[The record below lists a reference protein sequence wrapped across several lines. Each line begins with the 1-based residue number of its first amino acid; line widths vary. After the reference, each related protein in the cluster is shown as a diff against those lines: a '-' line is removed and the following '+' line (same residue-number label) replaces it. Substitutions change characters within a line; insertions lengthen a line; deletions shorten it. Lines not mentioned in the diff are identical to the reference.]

1 MKNASVSQQSS
12 STNAPSGEGAV
23 APHVYARLYGEP
35 MTELPPGL
43 YIPPDA
49 LEIILE
55 RFEGPLDLL
64 LWLIR
69 SQKFDIMDI
78 PMAKLTEQYM
88 AYVELI
94 RRSNL
99 ELASAYLVMS
109 ATLMSIKS
117 RMLLPRSRDADP
129 EEEPEDPRAEL
140 MRRLVEY
147 ERIRTLATLLADLP
161 RIGRDF
167 LVANCSGAV
176 ADDEEQPPM
185 LTAEDIG
192 VAWEAVEEQM
202 SLVEHHRVTREEL
215 SVREHMTLVLKALQ
229 GHAFLRFTD
238 LLEPGCTREQLSVW
252 LLASLE
258 LGKEFLI
265 NLQQA
270 VPYGEIYLRAEEGP
284 LLVPEGEGPGGTN
297 DNEVSS
303 TETSTEVFD
312 EPEGASKDVVEDV
325 DEAPLPEDMPDE
337 ELEAAWKQFF
347 NDPGRRGSQG
357 NLF

>member
-1 MKNASVSQQSS
+1 MKNASVSPKS
-12 STNAPSGEGAV
+12 STNAPSGEEAI

-117 RMLLPRSRDADP
+117 RMLLPRSQDANP
-129 EEEPEDPRAEL
+129 EEEEEDPRAEL

-147 ERIRTLATLLADLP
+147 ERIRMLATLLADVP

-167 LVANCSGAV
+167 LVANCSGA
-176 ADDEEQPPM
+176 ASDDEEPPPM

-202 SLVEHHRVTREEL
+202 ALVEHHRVTREEL

-229 GHAFLRFTD
+229 GHEFVRFTD
-238 LLEPGCTREQLSVW
+238 LLEPSCTREQLAVW

-270 VPYGEIYLRAEEGP
+270 TPYGEIYLRAEEGP
-284 LLVPEGEGPGGTN
+284 LWVPEGEGTAEKN
-297 DNEVSS
+297 DEVTSAEGLEENVDAPAQKEPKDT
-303 TETSTEVFD
+303 TED
-312 EPEGASKDVVEDV
+312 ET
-325 DEAPLPEDMPDE
+325 LPDDMPDE
-337 ELEAAWKQFF
+337 ELEAAWRKFF

>member
-1 MKNASVSQQSS
+1 MKKESASPQKGD
-12 STNAPSGEGAV
+12 ASGEEGAP
-23 APHVYARLYGEP
+23 AAHVYARLYGEP

-49 LEIILE
+49 LEVILE

-117 RMLLPRSRDADP
+117 RMLLPRSKDA
-129 EEEPEDPRAEL
+129 EPMEDEEDPRAEL

-147 ERIRTLATLLADLP
+147 ERIRALAALLADVP

-167 LVANCSGAV
+167 LVANCGSGTV
-176 ADDEEQPPM
+176 GEDRPPL
-185 LTAEDIG
+185 LTAEDVG
-192 VAWEAVEEQM
+192 VAWESVEEEL

-215 SVREHMTLVLKALQ
+215 SVREHMTRVLKALQ
-229 GHAFLRFTD
+229 GQEFLRFTD
-238 LLEPGCTREQLSVW
+238 LLEPGCTREQLAVW

-258 LGKEFLI
+258 LGREFLI
-265 NLQQA
+265 TLQQA
-270 VPYGEIYLRAEEGP
+270 KAYGEIYLRAEDGP
-284 LLVPEGEGPGGTN
+284 LLRAEGE
-297 DNEVSS
+297 
-303 TETSTEVFD
+303 ETAVAGE
-312 EPEGASKDVVEDV
+312 EPIEE
-325 DEAPLPEDMPDE
+325 MPDE
-337 ELEAAWKQFF
+337 ESENADEAEREDELRRFF
-347 NDPGRRGSQG
+347 GDPGRRGSQG
-357 NLF
+357 ELF